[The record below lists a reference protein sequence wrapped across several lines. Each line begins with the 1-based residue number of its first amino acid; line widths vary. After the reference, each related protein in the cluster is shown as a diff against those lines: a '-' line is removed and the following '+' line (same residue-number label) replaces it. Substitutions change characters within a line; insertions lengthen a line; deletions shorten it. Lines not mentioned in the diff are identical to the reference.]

1 MWLAESARCQEFPCL
16 EAMTVKRVLVTL
28 ATAVTLAAGAAA
40 VVVSLGLFAADD
52 AIVTDKPRPPQI
64 VITR

>member
-1 MWLAESARCQEFPCL
+1 M
-16 EAMTVKRVLVTL
+16 KRALLVV
-28 ATAVTLAAGAAA
+28 ATAVTFAAGAVA
-40 VVVSLGLFAADD
+40 VVVSLGLFGADD